1 MQAMYIRAVLG
12 LLLALPSLLHSQTYP
27 VFEPEKL
34 RPDEFRARRE
44 RVKAA
49 LGAGTVGIV
58 LTNPIRNR
66 NNDVD
71 YFYRG
76 DSNFLYLTGFEEDS
90 AALVLIPDGFDF
102 DGKKVTE
109 ILFCN
114 VPTQFSMTWLGY
126 RMGPEHAMKLLGIEA
141 ALPNSQFGATL
152 AKIPATKVSVSI
164 PPNPEPGMIGTMNTS
179 IAAYRADKEAGPNLR
194 QMILQHRQIKSPW
207 EIELLKRAAEIS
219 ALAHVE
225 AIRAVQPGMHEYEI
239 DALYRYVFRREGC
252 ADLGYEPIVGSGP
265 NSTIL
270 HYNTNR
276 RKMLDGDLL
285 LVDAAGEYM
294 GYSADVTR
302 TYPVNGKFTPEQ
314 RAIYEI
320 VLRAQE
326 EGIAMC
332 RAGVSTGQIGNR
344 ISQILAEGLI
354 ALGIIQSRSELSRYY
369 MHGFGHGIGLDVH
382 DPMPGILVAGVVLT
396 VEPGIYIKE
405 GSPCD
410 PKWWNIGVRIEDA
423 ILVTD
428 GDPANLS
435 AGAPRTIEDI
445 ERLMQETGIGNL
457 PFRPWR

>member
-1 MQAMYIRAVLG
+1 MLAMSLRAGFCLIF
-12 LLLALPSLLHSQTYP
+12 ALPSLLFSQHYP

-44 RVKAA
+44 RVKRE
-49 LGAGTVGIV
+49 LGSGTVGIV

-71 YFYRG
+71 FFYRG

-90 AALVLIPDGFDF
+90 AALVLIPDGFDL
-102 DGKKVTE
+102 DGKRVTE

-114 VPTQFSMTWLGY
+114 VPTQFSITWLGY
-126 RMGPEHAMKLLGIEA
+126 RMGPENAIKLLGIES
-141 ALPNSQFGATL
+141 ALPNNQFGATL
-152 AKIPATKVSVSI
+152 QRVSANRVSVSI
-164 PPNPEPGMIGTMNTS
+164 PPNSEAGVIGTMNMF
-179 IAAYRADKEAGPNLR
+179 IATYRAGKEPGPDLH
-194 QMILQHRQIKSPW
+194 QMILKHRQIKSPW

-219 ALAHVE
+219 ALGHVE
-225 AIRAVQPGMHEYEI
+225 AMRAVKPGMYEYEI

-252 ADLGYEPIVGSGP
+252 ADLGYDPIVASGP
-265 NSTIL
+265 NSNIL

-276 RKMLDGDLL
+276 RKMQDGELL

-302 TYPVNGKFTPEQ
+302 TFPVNGKFSLEQ

-332 RAGVSTGQIGNR
+332 RAGVSTGQIANR
-344 ISQILAEGLI
+344 ISEILASGLSS
-354 ALGIIQSRSELSRYY
+354 LGIIQARNELNRYY
-369 MHGFGHGIGLDVH
+369 MHGFGHAIGLDVH
-382 DPMPGILVAGVVLT
+382 DPMPGTLVAGVVLT

-410 PKWWNIGVRIEDA
+410 PKWWNIGVRIEDD

-428 GDPANLS
+428 GDPVNLS
-435 AGAPRTIEDI
+435 AGAPRAVADI
-445 ERLMQETGIGNL
+445 EKLMEENGIGNQ
-457 PFRPWR
+457 PFRKWR